1 MKDGI
6 VLHPEHGLNPSIE
19 LCIVCGEEMGIAL
32 LGNNIKGQAP
42 HHICTGEICDNCKKI
57 IDDGGC
63 FIIEVEDGSD
73 QKNPYRTGRYC
84 AIKLD
89 RSIVL
94 CTWKSLRTVK

>member
-42 HHICTGEICDNCKKI
+42 HHMH
-57 IDDGGC
+57 
-63 FIIEVEDGSD
+63 
-73 QKNPYRTGRYC
+73 GR
-84 AIKLD
+84 
-89 RSIVL
+89 SM
-94 CTWKSLRTVK
+94 

>member
-57 IDDGGC
+57 IDMT
-63 FIIEVEDGSD
+63 EVVLLSKLRMD
-73 QKNPYRTGRYC
+73 Q
-84 AIKLD
+84 IK
-89 RSIVL
+89 RIRIVQGDIA
-94 CTWKSLRTVK
+94 R

>member
-42 HHICTGEICDNCKKI
+42 HHICTGEICDNCK
-57 IDDGGC
+57 
-63 FIIEVEDGSD
+63 
-73 QKNPYRTGRYC
+73 R
-84 AIKLD
+84 
-89 RSIVL
+89 
-94 CTWKSLRTVK
+94 

>member
-42 HHICTGEICDNCKKI
+42 HRMATEPEETRTFYGWFGCLSPETKEVRLNIVKDI
-57 IDDGGC
+57 IK
-63 FIIEVEDGSD
+63 ELE
-73 QKNPYRTGRYC
+73 
-84 AIKLD
+84 
-89 RSIVL
+89 
-94 CTWKSLRTVK
+94 

>member
-42 HHICTGEICDNCKKI
+42 ACEGM
-57 IDDGGC
+57 
-63 FIIEVEDGSD
+63 
-73 QKNPYRTGRYC
+73 
-84 AIKLD
+84 
-89 RSIVL
+89 RSL
-94 CTWKSLRTVK
+94 YLYNA